1 MKDFAKSIRTNNT
14 KVENS
19 SKFDALDSIIQEA
32 SMYAENAY
40 RRLNSPYSATNI
52 ISDLSHCKQACD
64 IGIKRAQEYDKELQ
78 DKERKGRTGN
88 AKVGNYILNLTDQAN
103 EYSKGFSEA
112 LKKGDKAEAEKF
124 SGYAKILKRQ
134 IKEERDE
141 IQKRLKEFDN
151 AERIMGSVGNRKVKN
166 SAVREYKDSEGR
178 IAQIDFNED
187 GTDADMSI
195 YEDERMTRSVE
206 SKNFSTIRDAEQ
218 YVQSHGFRRVG

>member
-1 MKDFAKSIRTNNT
+1 MKDFAKSIRTNN
-14 KVENS
+14 S
-19 SKFDALDSIIQEA
+19 
-32 SMYAENAY
+32 
-40 RRLNSPYSATNI
+40 
-52 ISDLSHCKQACD
+52 
-64 IGIKRAQEYDKELQ
+64 
-78 DKERKGRTGN
+78 
-88 AKVGNYILNLTDQAN
+88 KVGNYILNLMDQAN

-141 IQKRLKEFDN
+141 LQKRLKEFDN
-151 AERIMGSVGNRKVKN
+151 AERIMGSVGNRKVTN

-195 YEDERMTRSVE
+195 YEDERMTRAVE

>member
-1 MKDFAKSIRTNNT
+1 MKDFAKSIRTNNSLVCNKATVLKDGNVWVVLYANET
-14 KVENS
+14 KSQEFETEEEAREFAKKVGNS
-19 SKFDALDSIIQEA
+19 
-32 SMYAENAY
+32 
-40 RRLNSPYSATNI
+40 
-52 ISDLSHCKQACD
+52 
-64 IGIKRAQEYDKELQ
+64 
-78 DKERKGRTGN
+78 
-88 AKVGNYILNLTDQAN
+88 KVGNYIMNVMDQAN

-112 LKKGDKAEAEKF
+112 LKKGDRAEAEKF

-141 IQKRLKEFDN
+141 IQKRLKDFDN
-151 AERIMGSVGNRKVKN
+151 AERIMGAVGNRKVTN
-166 SAVREYKDSEGR
+166 SAVREYKDREGR

-195 YEDERMTRSVE
+195 YEDERMTRAVE